1 MARAPSR
8 TYRALTAA
16 SLALVVVVLFA
27 SALIRL
33 AGEELGGALVLV
45 RGVHRVAASAAALAI
60 LGAGW
65 QLWRAGRRGTGAALV
80 ALMLALSALGAAT
93 GTEPPPLAAAGNL
106 LGGLL
111 LAALLA
117 WLLGRE
123 RRQGGEPLLHAI
135 AALAALQALLG
146 AWSTIFEKDDIWTL
160 ALLGH
165 ATLGLATAG
174 LLGWIALRARAWGL
188 VAIACA
194 APLAGMVS
202 GLLDAPTGPA
212 LAHAMSAAL
221 LVCAAA
227 WAHARLT

>member
-1 MARAPSR
+1 MARAPAGPR
-8 TYRALTAA
+8 RALSAA
-16 SLALVVVVLFA
+16 SLALVLVVVFA

-33 AGEELGGALVLV
+33 GGADLGGALVLV
-45 RGVHRVAASAAALAI
+45 RGVHRVAASAAALTI
-60 LGAGW
+60 LAAGW
-65 QLWRAGRRGTGAALV
+65 YAWRAGQRAMPALV
-80 ALMLALSALGAAT
+80 VVLMLALSALGAAT

-117 WLLGRE
+117 WWLGRDA
-123 RRQGGEPLLHAI
+123 RRGGEPLLHAV
-135 AALAALQALLG
+135 AVLAAAQALLG
-146 AWSTIFEKDDIWTL
+146 AWSTIFERGETWTL

-174 LLGWIALRARAWGL
+174 LLGWLALRARAWGL
-188 VAIACA
+188 LAIACA

-202 GLLDAPTGPA
+202 GLLDAPPGPA
-212 LAHAMSAAL
+212 LAHALSAAL

>member
-1 MARAPSR
+1 MARAPTGPR
-8 TYRALTAA
+8 RALSAA
-16 SLALVVVVLFA
+16 SLALVLVVVFA
-27 SALIRL
+27 SAVIRL
-33 AGEELGGALVLV
+33 VGEDLGNALVFV
-45 RGVHRVAASAAALAI
+45 RGVHRVAASAAALTI

-65 QLWRAGRRGTGAALV
+65 YGWREGARAMAALV
-80 ALMLALSALGAAT
+80 VVLMLALSALGAAT
-93 GTEPPPLAAAGNL
+93 GTEPPPPAAAGNL

-117 WLLGRE
+117 WWLGRDG
-123 RRQGGEPLLHAI
+123 RRGGELLLHVVAV
-135 AALAALQALLG
+135 LAGAQALLG
-146 AWSTIFEKDDIWTL
+146 AWSTIFEKDETWTL

-174 LLGWIALRARAWGL
+174 LLAWIALRARVWL
-188 VAIACA
+188 VFAIACV

-202 GLLDAPTGPA
+202 GLLDASTGPA

-221 LVCAAA
+221 LVAAAA

>member
-1 MARAPSR
+1 M
-8 TYRALTAA
+8 
-16 SLALVVVVLFA
+16 LVVVFA

-33 AGEELGGALVLV
+33 AGEELGGTLVLV

-60 LGAGW
+60 LAAGW
-65 QLWRAGRRGTGAALV
+65 YGWRAGQRAFAALV
-80 ALMLALSALGAAT
+80 VTLMLALSALGAAT
-93 GTEPPPLAAAGNL
+93 GTGPPPLAAAGNL
-106 LGGLL
+106 LGGLA

-117 WLLGRE
+117 WWLGRE
-123 RRQGGEPLLHAI
+123 PRRGGEPLLHVV

-146 AWSTIFEKDDIWTL
+146 AWSSVFEKDDTWTL

-174 LLGWIALRARAWGL
+174 LLGWIALRARAWSVL
-188 VAIACA
+188 AIACA
-194 APLAGMVS
+194 APVAGMVS

-212 LAHAMSAAL
+212 LAHALSAAL
-221 LVCAAA
+221 LVCAVA

>member
-1 MARAPSR
+1 MARAPSGPR
-8 TYRALTAA
+8 RALSAA
-16 SLALVVVVLFA
+16 SLALVLVVVFA

-45 RGVHRVAASAAALAI
+45 RGVHRVAASAAALTI

-65 QLWRAGRRGTGAALV
+65 LGWREGARAMAALV
-80 ALMLALSALGAAT
+80 VILMLALSALGAAT

-117 WLLGRE
+117 WWLGRDA
-123 RRQGGEPLLHAI
+123 RRGGEPLLHLVAM
-135 AALAALQALLG
+135 LAALQALLG
-146 AWSTIFEKDDIWTL
+146 AWSTIFERDETWTL

-174 LLGWIALRARAWGL
+174 LLAWIALRARDWAL
-188 VAIACA
+188 LAIACA

-212 LAHAMSAAL
+212 LAHAMTAAL